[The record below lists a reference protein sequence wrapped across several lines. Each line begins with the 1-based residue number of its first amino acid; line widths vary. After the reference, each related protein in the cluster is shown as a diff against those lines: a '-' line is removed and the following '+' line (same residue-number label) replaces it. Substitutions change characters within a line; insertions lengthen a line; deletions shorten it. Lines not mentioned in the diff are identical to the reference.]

1 MESTPKSSRLKVIG
15 RIATG
20 VIVLGILLWGLTYGR
35 WEYLSYRHGTEME
48 RVAVFEFEAAQLP
61 FTTILRADDIAQIK
75 VLSYGAE
82 TAKIFLKDR
91 IGNKWLMGLQRSA
104 DGSSWTAYHDG
115 VWHIEMIHS
124 TMGGPPQRAW
134 YWY

>member
-1 MESTPKSSRLKVIG
+1 MESTPNSSRDKGIG
-15 RIATG
+15 RMVAAIFVVA
-20 VIVLGILLWGLTYGR
+20 ILLWGLTYGR

-75 VLSYGAE
+75 VFSYNSESAE
-82 TAKIFLKDR
+82 IFLRDQH
-91 IGNKWLMGLQRSA
+91 GNKWLMALQRST
-104 DGSSWTAYHDG
+104 DGTSWTAYHDG
-115 VWHIEMIHS
+115 GWQIGMIHT
-124 TMGGPPQRAW
+124 TMGGGPQRAW

>member
-1 MESTPKSSRLKVIG
+1 MESAPKSSRTKALG
-15 RIATG
+15 RIAAATVAG
-20 VIVLGILLWGLTYGR
+20 AILLWGLTYGR

-61 FTTILRADDIAQIK
+61 IITIMRADDIAQIK
-75 VLSYGAE
+75 VLAYNAE
-82 TAKIFLKDR
+82 SAKIFLKDQ
-91 IGNKWLMGLQRSA
+91 IGNKWLMGLLRRP

-115 VWHIEMIHS
+115 GWQIEMIHS
-124 TMGGPPQRAW
+124 TMGGGPRRAW